1 MSSLGSPN
9 SACNSSINFIVCS
22 LGFGKSRYT
31 SNNHFRDSPPQRL
44 LLGIT
49 IKIAIMEASVEEERV
64 LEVQVLWVIFY
75 WVFWTEFL
83 KLLSRTVI
91 FFFSNFK
98 LITMH
103 LQVVSWNY
111 GWKAKECDFSVVQV
125 ENFRGQKSCFPF
137 AQTMNQPVY
146 PCK

>member
-75 WVFWTEFL
+75 WVF
-83 KLLSRTVI
+83 
-91 FFFSNFK
+91 
-98 LITMH
+98 
-103 LQVVSWNY
+103 
-111 GWKAKECDFSVVQV
+111 
-125 ENFRGQKSCFPF
+125 
-137 AQTMNQPVY
+137 
-146 PCK
+146 